1 MPVLGPETPDERELR
16 EWLEKQKRGNI
27 ERLETSAQTIIQLV
41 TGLYGVL
48 FAVLALSDQPAYL
61 EQPVVQ
67 WAGTVGVGAFF
78 ATLVMALFVLLPR
91 RVSYETDNLGEMQ
104 AVYQGLLGRKAVLL
118 QIAQGCFLIGMAAL
132 VVVILAIL
140 WQG

>member
-1 MPVLGPETPDERELR
+1 MLGPETTDERELR

-67 WAGTVGVGAFF
+67 WAGTVGVTAFF

-91 RVSYETDNLGEMQ
+91 RVSYETDNLSEMQ

-118 QIAQGCFLIGMAAL
+118 QLAQGFFLIGMAAL